1 MPHSTRRG
9 TRSGHNGTDS
19 KSVGGKPHAGSNPA
33 LSASL
38 ILSLRVCLAYSKLS
52 CMIFA
57 ACNPMTTAIPLETPR
72 IDDPLLYCLVIL
84 TKLHQRPFSPEA
96 LRAGLPLTEQGL
108 TPELFIRAAARA
120 GLSARLIKR
129 PLEKLTK
136 LQLPAV
142 LLLQDNQA
150 CVLNAQLTPTT
161 AQIIQP
167 ESGEG
172 FAEISV
178 ESLQEQYTGYA
189 LCVRQ
194 AYRFDA
200 RSEAGAIPRPRNWF
214 WGTLAKSW
222 HVYLE
227 VLLASLLINV
237 FALASPLFVMNVYD
251 RVVPNH
257 ALETLWVLAIG
268 AGIVFA
274 FEFVMRT
281 LRGYF
286 IDLAGKKSDI
296 ILASMIFE
304 QVMGTRLIA
313 HPRSVGAFANH
324 LLEFESFR
332 DFFTSATL
340 TTVVDLPF
348 TLLFLLVIWAIGGN
362 LVFVPIFAVPVV
374 LFISFALQFPLR
386 KAVEQSF
393 RASAQKHGVL
403 VEALAAIENIKTLQA
418 EGVLQRRWEQL
429 LGEIAKSSLRSRL
442 ISALAVNLT
451 LLVQQVTTI
460 AIVIFG
466 VYLIKAGE
474 LSTGALIASTI
485 LTGRA
490 LAPLG
495 QVAGLM
501 MRYHQSRAAL
511 NALNH
516 IMSLPLERPEEQDFV
531 HRPELQ
537 GAVEF
542 KNVQFQYPTQPL
554 KTLQNIS
561 FKIQAG
567 ERVGIIGRVA
577 SGKSSLAK
585 LLLNLY
591 QVGEGSVL
599 LDGIDSRQLDPADLR
614 RNIGYVPQDS
624 VLFYGTVKENIVM
637 GAPYLDDAAL
647 VQAAHLA
654 GVDEFVNQHPLGFD
668 LPIGERGEGLSGG
681 QRQAIALARALL
693 HNPPILLM
701 DEPSNAMDNSSEE
714 QFKTRLLPYLEGKT
728 LLLITHRT
736 SLLSLVDRL
745 IVVDNGQIVADGPK
759 DAVIQALSSGRVA
772 RSA

>member
-1 MPHSTRRG
+1 
-9 TRSGHNGTDS
+9 
-19 KSVGGKPHAGSNPA
+19 
-33 LSASL
+33 
-38 ILSLRVCLAYSKLS
+38 
-52 CMIFA
+52 
-57 ACNPMTTAIPLETPR
+57 MTTAISPEIPA
-72 IDDPLLYCLVIL
+72 IDDPLLDCLVIL
-84 TKLHQRPFSPEA
+84 TKLHHQAFSAEA
-96 LRAGLPLTEQGL
+96 LRAGLPLSEQGF

-136 LQLPAV
+136 LHLPAV
-142 LLLQDNQA
+142 LLLKEHQA
-150 CVLNAQLTPTT
+150 CIFNARSAPDT

-172 FAEISV
+172 TVEITL
-178 ESLQEQYTGYA
+178 ENLQALYTGYA

-194 AYRFDA
+194 EYRFDA
-200 RSEAGAIPRPRNWF
+200 RSEIGSIPRPRNWF

-222 HVYLE
+222 HIYLE
-227 VLLASLLINV
+227 VLVASLLINL

-257 ALETLWVLAIG
+257 AVETLWVLALG
-268 AGIVFA
+268 AAIVFG
-274 FEFVMRT
+274 FEFLMRT

-304 QVMGTRLIA
+304 QVMGTRLSA

-332 DFFTSATL
+332 DFFTSTTL
-340 TTVVDLPF
+340 TTLVDLPF
-348 TLLFLLVIWAIGGN
+348 TLLFLLVIWAIGGD
-362 LVFVPIFAVPVV
+362 LVFVPIAAIPLV
-374 LFISFALQFPLR
+374 LLISFLLQFPLR

-393 RASAQKHGVL
+393 RASAQKHGML
-403 VEALAAIENIKTLQA
+403 VEALAALENIKTMQA
-418 EGVLQRRWEQL
+418 EGMLQRRWEQL
-429 LGEIAKSSLRSRL
+429 LGQIAKSSLRSRFL
-442 ISALAVNLT
+442 SALAVNAT

-460 AIVIFG
+460 AVVIFG
-466 VYLIKAGE
+466 VYLIKSGD
-474 LSTGALIASTI
+474 LSTGALIASTL

-511 NALNH
+511 NAINH
-516 IMSLPLERPEEQDFV
+516 IMALPLERPEGQDFV
-531 HRPELQ
+531 HRPVLQ
-537 GAVEF
+537 GAIAF
-542 KNVQFQYPTQPL
+542 KNVSFQYPTQPL
-554 KTLQNIS
+554 KALQNVS
-561 FKIQAG
+561 FQIRAG

-577 SGKSSLAK
+577 SGKTSLAK

-591 QVGEGSVL
+591 QTEDGSVL
-599 LDGIDSRQLDPADLR
+599 LDGIDNRQIDPADLR
-614 RNIGYVPQDS
+614 RNVGYVPQDS

-647 VQAAHLA
+647 VKAAQLA

-701 DEPSNAMDNSSEE
+701 DEPSNAMDNNSEE
-714 QFKTRLLPYLEGKT
+714 QFKARLLPYLEGKT
-728 LLLITHRT
+728 LVLITHRT

-745 IVVDNGQIVADGPK
+745 IVVDNGKIVADGAK
-759 DAVIQALSSGRVA
+759 EAVIQALSSGRVT
-772 RSA
+772 RGQ

>member
-1 MPHSTRRG
+1 
-9 TRSGHNGTDS
+9 
-19 KSVGGKPHAGSNPA
+19 
-33 LSASL
+33 
-38 ILSLRVCLAYSKLS
+38 
-52 CMIFA
+52 
-57 ACNPMTTAIPLETPR
+57 
-72 IDDPLLYCLVIL
+72 
-84 TKLHQRPFSPEA
+84 
-96 LRAGLPLTEQGL
+96 
-108 TPELFIRAAARA
+108 
-120 GLSARLIKR
+120 
-129 PLEKLTK
+129 
-136 LQLPAV
+136 
-142 LLLQDNQA
+142 
-150 CVLNAQLTPTT
+150 
-161 AQIIQP
+161 
-167 ESGEG
+167 
-172 FAEISV
+172 
-178 ESLQEQYTGYA
+178 
-189 LCVRQ
+189 
-194 AYRFDA
+194 
-200 RSEAGAIPRPRNWF
+200 
-214 WGTLAKSW
+214 
-222 HVYLE
+222 
-227 VLLASLLINV
+227 
-237 FALASPLFVMNVYD
+237 
-251 RVVPNH
+251 
-257 ALETLWVLAIG
+257 
-268 AGIVFA
+268 
-274 FEFVMRT
+274 
-281 LRGYF
+281 
-286 IDLAGKKSDI
+286 
-296 ILASMIFE
+296 
-304 QVMGTRLIA
+304 
-313 HPRSVGAFANH
+313 
-324 LLEFESFR
+324 
-332 DFFTSATL
+332 
-340 TTVVDLPF
+340 
-348 TLLFLLVIWAIGGN
+348 
-362 LVFVPIFAVPVV
+362 VPIFAVPVV
-374 LFISFALQFPLR
+374 LLISFALQFPLR

-451 LLVQQVTTI
+451 LLVQQVATI

-511 NALNH
+511 KALNH
-516 IMSLPLERPEEQDFV
+516 IMSLPLERPEGQDFV

-772 RSA
+772 RSSQ